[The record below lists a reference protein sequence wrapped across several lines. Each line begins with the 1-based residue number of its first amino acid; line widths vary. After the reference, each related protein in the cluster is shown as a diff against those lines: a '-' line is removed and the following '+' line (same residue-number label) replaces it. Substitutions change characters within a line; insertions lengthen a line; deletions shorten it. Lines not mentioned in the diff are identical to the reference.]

1 MAELNVPDR
10 TFFEGDNLAILQG
23 INSESVDL
31 IATDPPFNKRRNM
44 SGRAGKYPD
53 QWYWAN
59 AHTHTSGCPPDCVLR
74 AVQNEWLEEIEAL
87 GKIAEAQKGAAAR
100 RDAARYNGLVATIE
114 AARLTHD
121 DGIAAFLCFLAV
133 RLLECHRILKPTASI
148 YLHCDHSAN
157 AYIRMAM
164 DAIFGKDNFRN
175 EIVWLRR
182 QDRHNLARQQ
192 MGRAH
197 DTIFWYAKSKSARYN
212 IQYQPYSDE
221 YIKSAYNKFD
231 ARGQYR
237 TLPCTNETG
246 GNKTY
251 EFRGITR
258 AWRFAPE
265 RMEEL
270 YQNDMLVQAASSSPF
285 QYKKYLDPNE
295 GVKIQDVWLDVSGAR
310 GREHTGWP
318 TQKPIEL
325 MQRIIAASS
334 NPGDVVLDPFAGC
347 ATTLVACENMGQG
360 QRRRWIGIDRA
371 AMAKVHV
378 LNRLLDTDSKNA
390 AVPVRK
396 VDGNDDDGVYDQAE
410 FQKAL
415 AANRWAMRL
424 ETTPPQRTDAGETAP
439 GFDTPYRPTTRPKTT
454 FSYDEMLEMYFARW
468 GYQCAGCGKPAPQY
482 PSGKIDTGD
491 FQLDHLTP
499 RELNDPDT
507 DQLHNRCALCA
518 KCNRKKSNLFTLTG
532 LQRQNRRDQEF
543 YVGQADLPKENDI
556 KAWGRGELAQAEKCR
571 VTPRMVQ
578 ML

>member
-23 INSESVDL
+23 INSESIDL

-44 SGRAGKYPD
+44 SGRAGKWPD
-53 QWYWAN
+53 QWYWADT
-59 AHTHTSGCPPDCVLR
+59 HTHTSDCPPDCNLR
-74 AVQNEWLEEIEAL
+74 AVPREWLDEIRAL
-87 GKIAEAQKGAAAR
+87 GEIAAGQKGAPAR
-100 RDAARYNGLVATIE
+100 RDAARYNGLVAVIE
-114 AARLTHD
+114 TARLAHD
-121 DGIAAFLCFLAV
+121 DGIAAFLCFLSV
-133 RLLECHRILKPTASI
+133 RLLECRRILKPTGSI

-157 AYIRMAM
+157 AYIHMAM

-182 QDRHNLARQQ
+182 QDRHNLGRQQ

-197 DTIFWYAKSKSARYN
+197 DTIFWYAKSQAARYN
-212 IQYQPYSDE
+212 IQYTPYSDE

-231 ARGQYR
+231 DRGQYR

-246 GNKTY
+246 GNKHY

-265 RMEEL
+265 RMAEL
-270 YQNDMLVQAASSSPF
+270 YQNDMLVQATPTSPF

-295 GVKIQDVWLDVSGAR
+295 GVKIQDVWTDVAGAR

-318 TQKPIEL
+318 TQKPLSL

-360 QRRRWIGIDRA
+360 LRRRWIGIDRA

-378 LNRLLDTDSKNA
+378 LNRLLDTDSKNP
-390 AVPVRK
+390 AVIVAK
-396 VDGNDDDGVYDQAE
+396 IDDNNDDGVYDEAE

-424 ETTPPQRTDAGETAP
+424 ETAPPPRTDAGETAP
-439 GFDTPYRPTTRPKTT
+439 GFATPYRPTTKPETT
-454 FSYDEMLEMYFARW
+454 FTYDEMLELYFARW
-468 GYQCAGCGKPAPQY
+468 LYQCAGCGKQAPTY
-482 PSGKIDTGD
+482 PNGKVDTGD

-499 RELNDPDT
+499 RDLNNPDT
-507 DQLHNRCALCA
+507 DQLDNRCALCA
-518 KCNRKKSNLFTLTG
+518 KCNRKKSNRLTLTG
-532 LQRQNRRDQEF
+532 LQVQNVKDKEI
-543 YVGQADLPKENDI
+543 YVKRADLPKDSAI
-556 KAWGRGELAQAEKCR
+556 RAWGRSELEK
-571 VTPRMVQ
+571 VKPAAASLTANPA
-578 ML
+578 